1 MKMQLKYSMFLMNE
15 TFYEIVRRKQINAN
29 LS

>member
-15 TFYEIVRRKQINAN
+15 TFYEIVLSEQINAN